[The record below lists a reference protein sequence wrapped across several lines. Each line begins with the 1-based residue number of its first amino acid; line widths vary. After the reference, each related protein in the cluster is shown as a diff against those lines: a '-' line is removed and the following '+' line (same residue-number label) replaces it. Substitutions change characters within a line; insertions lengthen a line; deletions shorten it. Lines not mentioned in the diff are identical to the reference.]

1 MEVSLLSFCLMTVA
15 SGILTDFFFLSMK
28 VEEQWLL
35 DSALFTLN
43 QRHALIVRVGEKRLL
58 KIYLWRLD
66 ELLAEAEA
74 EAKEANGKRG
84 ADDNG
89 SERKKKKV
97 WLHVS
102 ALVFRKASKPLL
114 TVVMQTSTCMFTLS
128 KRRLKRWNWYLGSKD
143 TPYLALQRCL
153 QTWLRTRRQGVAG
166 KKKPDITWGGGY
178 PEWAWKIN
186 GTVIIY
192 I

>member
-1 MEVSLLSFCLMTVA
+1 MTVA

-58 KIYLWRLD
+58 KIYLRRLD

-74 EAKEANGKRG
+74 EAKEVNGKRG

-97 WLHVS
+97 
-102 ALVFRKASKPLL
+102 
-114 TVVMQTSTCMFTLS
+114 
-128 KRRLKRWNWYLGSKD
+128 
-143 TPYLALQRCL
+143 
-153 QTWLRTRRQGVAG
+153 
-166 KKKPDITWGGGY
+166 
-178 PEWAWKIN
+178 
-186 GTVIIY
+186 
-192 I
+192 